1 LNQVRE
7 FRTGAR
13 SEKLVNQV
21 RLRRTWFNQVDR
33 EQRNDAAVAA
43 ANAAARHPNQ
53 RLVRTW
59 FDL

>member
-13 SEKLVNQV
+13 SKKLVNQV

-33 EQRNDAAVAA
+33 EQRNDVGREPKSRQVHLA
-43 ANAAARHPNQ
+43 
-53 RLVRTW
+53 RTW